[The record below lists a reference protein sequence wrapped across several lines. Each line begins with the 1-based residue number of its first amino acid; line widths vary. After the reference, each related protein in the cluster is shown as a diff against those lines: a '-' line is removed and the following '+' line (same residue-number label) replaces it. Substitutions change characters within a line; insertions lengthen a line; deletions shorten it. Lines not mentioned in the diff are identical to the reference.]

1 MENSYKYLFGPV
13 PSRRMG
19 VSLGIS
25 PIPERTCSYSCVYCQ
40 LGRTKHM
47 QSERKLFFPVRD
59 IVDEFIHYQK
69 SLQKLD
75 VISIVGEGEPT
86 LYSGLGELIDKIKE
100 ISDVPVAVITNS
112 SLLADS
118 AVQNALLNADIVLPS
133 MDAYDEKTFR
143 KINRP
148 HFSVKYEDTQK
159 GLIEFSHKYKG
170 QLWLEIMLLAGMNDD
185 DASLGKFAAMLPK
198 IKYDRV
204 YINTPVRP
212 PAESFAEPP
221 SKEQIQKAVEKL
233 SAISIDM
240 LSTGN
245 FFSDVSDHYEA
256 IKNICQ
262 RHPMNSFELETFLSS
277 RNVADI
283 ETYKKRL
290 EEDPE
295 INCIKYKGIT
305 SYRLK

>member
-13 PSRRMG
+13 PSRRIG
-19 VSLGIS
+19 ISLGVS
-25 PIPERTCSYSCVYCQ
+25 PIPERTCSYSCIYCQ

-47 QSERKLFFPVRD
+47 QSERKLFIPVQD

-86 LYSGLGELIDKIKE
+86 LYSGLDELIKKIKK
-100 ISDVPVAVITNS
+100 ISDVPVAVITNG

-118 AVQNALLNADIVLPS
+118 AVQNALQNADIVLPS
-133 MDAYDEKTFR
+133 MDAYDENTFR

-170 QLWLEIMLLAGMNDD
+170 QLWLEIMLLAGINDD
-185 DASLGKFAAMLPK
+185 DASLDKFAAILPK

-212 PAESFAEPP
+212 PAESFAECP
-221 SKEQIQKAVEKL
+221 SKEQVQKAVEKL
-233 SAISIDM
+233 SGISIDM
-240 LSTGN
+240 LSTGS
-245 FFSDVSDHYEA
+245 FFSDVTDHYEA
-256 IKNICQ
+256 IKSICR
-262 RHPMNSFELETFLSS
+262 RHPMNSFELETFLTS
-277 RNVADI
+277 RNVTDT
-283 ETYKKRL
+283 ENYKKRL
-290 EEDPE
+290 EQDPQ
-295 INCIKYKGIT
+295 INCINYKGIIT
-305 SYRLK
+305 YQLK

>member
-143 KINRP
+143 KI
-148 HFSVKYEDTQK
+148 
-159 GLIEFSHKYKG
+159 
-170 QLWLEIMLLAGMNDD
+170 
-185 DASLGKFAAMLPK
+185 
-198 IKYDRV
+198 KYDRV

-277 RNVADI
+277 RDVADI